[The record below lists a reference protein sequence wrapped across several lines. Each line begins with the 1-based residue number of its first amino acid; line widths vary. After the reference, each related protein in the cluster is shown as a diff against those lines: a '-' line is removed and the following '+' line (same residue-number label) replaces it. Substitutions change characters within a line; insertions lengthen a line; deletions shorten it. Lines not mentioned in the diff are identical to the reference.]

1 MKAVILEKQAIS
13 VGDIS
18 FDKFHEKWDFTEYE
32 ATHPSQI
39 TERCID
45 ADAVL
50 CNKTLFT
57 ADVIA
62 LLPKLKYIGVCA
74 TGYNNIDIAA
84 ASKHG
89 ITVTNVPAYSTD
101 AVAQHVFA
109 FILHLTNR
117 VAVYNQSVHIG
128 DWINSPNFCYFPFPL
143 TELAGKN
150 MGIIGYGSIGK
161 KVAEIAKAFGMN
173 VIVHTR
179 TPQTDSSVRFA
190 DLDTVFAE
198 ADFLSVHCPLTE
210 QTRKLVNERTL
221 SLMKKTAVV
230 INTARGPI
238 VDENA
243 LRDALVSG
251 KITAAAADVIE
262 TEPMDPDCPLLTA
275 PNCIL
280 TPHVAWAPLQTRER
294 LVGIVYDNLL
304 AFSEGRKLNNVN

>member
-62 LLPKLKYIGVCA
+62 SLPKLKYIGVCA

-84 ASKHG
+84 ASERG

-128 DWINSPNFCYFPFPL
+128 DWINSPNECYR
-143 TELAGKN
+143 A
-150 MGIIGYGSIGK
+150 Y
-161 KVAEIAKAFGMN
+161 
-173 VIVHTR
+173 
-179 TPQTDSSVRFA
+179 
-190 DLDTVFAE
+190 
-198 ADFLSVHCPLTE
+198 
-210 QTRKLVNERTL
+210 
-221 SLMKKTAVV
+221 
-230 INTARGPI
+230 
-238 VDENA
+238 ENA
-243 LRDALVSG
+243 ADRQFRKICGSRHCFCGSGFPVS
-251 KITAAAADVIE
+251 
-262 TEPMDPDCPLLTA
+262 PLSSYRTDKKA
-275 PNCIL
+275 C
-280 TPHVAWAPLQTRER
+280 E
-294 LVGIVYDNLL
+294 
-304 AFSEGRKLNNVN
+304 

>member
-1 MKAVILEKQAIS
+1 MKAVILEKQAVS

-18 FDKFHEKWDFTEYE
+18 FEKFHEKWDLTEYE
-32 ATHPSQI
+32 TTHPSQI
-39 TERCID
+39 TERCAD

-50 CNKTLFT
+50 CNKTPFT

-62 LLPKLKYIGVCA
+62 SLPKLKYIGVCA
-74 TGYNNIDIAA
+74 TGYNNIDITAA
-84 ASKHG
+84 NEHG

-109 FILHLTNR
+109 LILHFTNR

-143 TELAGKN
+143 TELAGQN

-161 KVAEIAKAFGMN
+161 RVAEIAKAFGMN

-179 TPQTDSSVRFA
+179 TPQTDDSVRFA
-190 DLDTVFAE
+190 DPDTVFSE

-221 SLMKKTAVV
+221 SLMKKTAVI

-238 VDENA
+238 VDEKA
-243 LRDALVSG
+243 LRDALASG
-251 KITAAAADVIE
+251 KIAGAAADVIE

-280 TPHVAWAPLQTRER
+280 TPHVAWAPLRTRER
-294 LVGIVYDNLL
+294 LVSIVYDNLL
-304 AFSEGRKLNNVN
+304 AFSEGRKLNIVN